1 MFQHSLR
8 NLNRN
13 NLWFLANANTDSKLK
28 INVLKSKYNC
38 KYFET
43 LTKIQYMVFFYYL
56 LEVSSFR
63 IFLEFALAQAA
74 IRHFARILFDISF
87 RK

>member
-38 KYFET
+38 NYFET
-43 LTKIQYMVFFYYL
+43 LTKIQYKRFSFTL
-56 LEVSSFR
+56 KLASFICKRNIAWLES
-63 IFLEFALAQAA
+63 
-74 IRHFARILFDISF
+74 IL
-87 RK
+87 

>member
-38 KYFET
+38 NYFET
-43 LTKIQYMVFFYYL
+43 LTKIQYMVFPIIYL
-56 LEVSSFR
+56 KLVPSHIPRICLCPSRNPPFR
-63 IFLEFALAQAA
+63 PYSI
-74 IRHFARILFDISF
+74 
-87 RK
+87 